1 MADGTL
7 RAVNQTM
14 FRLSA
19 PVPFASMLEAAL
31 GLPVRLLNDGAA
43 AAWGEYR
50 FGAGRGAR
58 SLVFVTIS
66 TGVGGGIVLHGR
78 PLSGRQGLAGHVG
91 FLTADPDGP
100 PCGSGRRGT
109 LEFVASGAA
118 LARQATE
125 LFGRPLDAPALFTLH
140 GRDPRAD
147 AILDAAAAAT
157 ARAFADLAA
166 LLDPDRIVV
175 GGGVG
180 LAPGYLEL
188 VAAHLAAEPELFP
201 PAARPRRAGCG
212 RGAGG
217 RRELDGKGHDPR
229 EHYRGTPQ
237 PWRRS
242 YLYDGREAPGKSR
255 GRRQPFR
262 PRHRARPRAR
272 DRGAGGHGRRPAGR
286 PVRAGLGDVADR
298 PRVLDLP
305 RLRAGDHAP
314 ARPPLGRGRDRRPL
328 AGAGRPRSGA
338 STARSASIT

>member
-1 MADGTL
+1 MPTPPAPDAAALVETALAAARPLLGTRHPRRRRDW
-7 RAVNQTM
+7 RARGGRHAARRQPSDVPP
-14 FRLSA
+14 A
-19 PVPFASMLEAAL
+19 PLPSRSRPCSRRAL

-78 PLSGRQGLAGHVG
+78 PLSGRQGLAGQVG

-109 LEFVASGAA
+109 LESVASGAA

-125 LFGRPLDAPALFTLH
+125 VFGRPLDAPALFALH

-188 VAAHLAAEPELFP
+188 VAAHLAAEPELF
-201 PAARPRRAGCG
+201 
-212 RGAGG
+212 
-217 RRELDGKGHDPR
+217 
-229 EHYRGTPQ
+229 
-237 PWRRS
+237 
-242 YLYDGREAPGKSR
+242 
-255 GRRQPFR
+255 
-262 PRHRARPRAR
+262 
-272 DRGAGGHGRRPAGR
+272 
-286 PVRAGLGDVADR
+286 
-298 PRVLDLP
+298 
-305 RLRAGDHAP
+305 
-314 ARPPLGRGRDRRPL
+314 RPPLARAELGAD
-328 AGAGRPRSGA
+328 AGLIGA
-338 STARSASIT
+338 ASWAETDTTA